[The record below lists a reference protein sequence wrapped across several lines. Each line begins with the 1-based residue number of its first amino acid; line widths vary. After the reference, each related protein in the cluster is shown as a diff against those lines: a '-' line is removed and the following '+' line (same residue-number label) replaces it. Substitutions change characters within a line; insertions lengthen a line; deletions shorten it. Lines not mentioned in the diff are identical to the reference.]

1 MCRDGRL
8 KVGDRVLE
16 INGADATKVPLSEAY
31 EMLAKSDTTV
41 TLLVEY
47 NISVIG
53 LLESDSFSFLS
64 FGQNRTISHHILTAS
79 KCNKN
84 NSFSGPLFRTTRM
97 SRCQRYAATCSL
109 SFWALC
115 SVHCVSKMATF
126 YFLNNCCQK
135 QINYLIY

>member
-31 EMLAKSDTTV
+31 EMLRKSDTTV

-79 KCNKN
+79 HP
-84 NSFSGPLFRTTRM
+84 PLPVPPSSAVPPIPFP
-97 SRCQRYAATCSL
+97 SLPSPSL
-109 SFWALC
+109 SHSFGFC
-115 SVHCVSKMATF
+115 
-126 YFLNNCCQK
+126 
-135 QINYLIY
+135 